1 MNGAARLGAVSNGCR
16 PGRCAEHC
24 TRGTDRWQAYRRNDP
39 TRIYIPGYMILW
51 NRSHGWQVVEEGC
64 TAMHASPVDRIEWLN
79 DVIRL
84 EIGLWNRID
93 ARLRVEHDLTLG
105 TFWPLYVVSRS
116 EDASL
121 RVGELAHALRLTV
134 GGTSKIVDRLDAAGL
149 LRREADVTDRRA
161 SRVVLTDEGWQRLET
176 AQATYDAEMATVLDA
191 ALSLE
196 EQRTM
201 HHLVRRLLT
210 VTDAGPGAQD

>member
-1 MNGAARLGAVSNGCR
+1 
-16 PGRCAEHC
+16 
-24 TRGTDRWQAYRRNDP
+24 
-39 TRIYIPGYMILW
+39 
-51 NRSHGWQVVEEGC
+51 
-64 TAMHASPVDRIEWLN
+64 MHASPVDRIEWLN

-93 ARLRVEHDLTLG
+93 ARLRGEHNLTLG

-116 EDASL
+116 EDTSM